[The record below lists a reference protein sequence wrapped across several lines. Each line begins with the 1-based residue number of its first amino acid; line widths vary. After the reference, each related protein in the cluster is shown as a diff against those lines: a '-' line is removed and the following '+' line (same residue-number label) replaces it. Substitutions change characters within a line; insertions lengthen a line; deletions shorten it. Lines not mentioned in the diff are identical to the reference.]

1 MIPNC
6 SWCGDSTLKGFK
18 CKLCGDKNMAKNKK
32 NEEIVREPQ
41 HYSRWV
47 IEPIEFIMR
56 NKFEFWRGNIIKYV
70 VRAGFKAYEGK
81 DLIESEIIDLEKV
94 IRYSEMRI
102 NHLKGKDKL

>member
-1 MIPNC
+1 MIPKC

-18 CKLCGDKNMAKNKK
+18 CKLCGEKTMAKKK

-70 VRAGFKAYEGK
+70 VRAEFKSYEGK
-81 DLIESEIIDLEKV
+81 DYTESEIMDLEKV
-94 IRYSEMRI
+94 IRY
-102 NHLKGKDKL
+102 

>member
-1 MIPNC
+1 MPKC
-6 SWCGDSTLKGFK
+6 SLCGDSTLKGFK
-18 CKLCGDKNMAKNKK
+18 CKLCGEKTMAKKK

-70 VRAGFKAYEGK
+70 VRAGFKSYEGK
-81 DLIESEIIDLEKV
+81 DSTESEIIDLEKV

-102 NHLKGKDKL
+102 NHLKGKDEL

>member
-1 MIPNC
+1 MITKC

-18 CKLCGDKNMAKNKK
+18 CKLCGEKTMAKKK

-70 VRAGFKAYEGK
+70 VRAGFKSYEGK
-81 DLIESEIIDLEKV
+81 DSTESEIIDLEKV

>member
-1 MIPNC
+1 MIPKC

-18 CKLCGDKNMAKNKK
+18 CKLCGEKTMAKKK

-41 HYSRWV
+41 HYSRLV

-70 VRAGFKAYEGK
+70 VRAGFKSYEGK
-81 DLIESEIIDLEKV
+81 DSTESEIIDLEKV